1 MLGLRARTLRGGI
14 EDIRTDHVLGPPG
27 DGAPLVDQAAAVPPV
42 GENQCRAC
50 PGGNTA
56 GLEVSL
62 LRPWGVESREPAL
75 KIIVEIHEEREPRA
89 LVLEGVVHVFSL
101 PPLPPAE
108 GARGPCPVHMWPV
121 ERPRVIPVQPEAGVE
136 ATQRNLGAGLGT
148 V

>member
-75 KIIVEIHEEREPRA
+75 KIIVEIHEERELRGRSRAMPRP
-89 LVLEGVVHVFSL
+89 HVAGRA
-101 PPLPPAE
+101 PP
-108 GARGPCPVHMWPV
+108 GDTGT
-121 ERPRVIPVQPEAGVE
+121 AGGG
-136 ATQRNLGAGLGT
+136 R
-148 V
+148 